1 MKITLK
7 NTQNI
12 TLKTTQN
19 LTQKT
24 TLKTTQKITKYKKIT
39 QKLHKKTQKT
49 T

>member
-24 TLKTTQKITKYKKIT
+24 TLKTTQKIIKYKK
-39 QKLHKKTQKT
+39 LHKNYTKNKKT